1 MVAKK
6 EPKKKK
12 ITKIEEKKIKESIE
26 VKKKKSTFYIGPGVQ
41 RGILDKGTVF
51 IGDLPEEVEKLK
63 VKYPSIVPMFV
74 TENEYVTAFNE
85 INQPGTVI
93 NILFN
98 KAVEEVMN

>member
-1 MVAKK
+1 MAVKK
-6 EPKKKK
+6 VTKKKK
-12 ITKIEEKKIKESIE
+12 IEEPKEIKKESI
-26 VKKKKSTFYIGPGVQ
+26 FYVGPGVQ

-74 TENEYVTAFNE
+74 TEDEYVTAFNE

>member
-1 MVAKK
+1 MAVKK

-12 ITKIEEKKIKESIE
+12 IEEPKEKKKKESI
-26 VKKKKSTFYIGPGVQ
+26 FYVGPGIQ
-41 RGILDKGTVF
+41 RGILDKGAVF

-63 VKYPSIVPMFV
+63 KTYPSIVPLFV
-74 TENEYVTAFNE
+74 SEDEYVTAFNE

-98 KAVEEVMN
+98 KALEEVMN